1 MARRRVAM
9 VSPQGATAIAVV
21 EASDHGDVRCLF
33 CAALDAQL
41 DAIGIVDARPGAMC
55 GVCGS
60 LVLHAGP
67 PLADAPQ
74 HVDAGAFV
82 RALDEALRAGGPVRV
97 DGFEVRPV
105 VPS

>member
-9 VSPQGATAIAVV
+9 LSPQGATAIAVV
-21 EASDHGDVRCLF
+21 EASDHGDATCLF

-41 DAIGIVDARPGAMC
+41 EAVGIVDVRPGAMC

-67 PLADAPQ
+67 SLADEPQ
-74 HVDAGAFV
+74 RVADAFA
-82 RALDEALRAGGPVRV
+82 RALDEALQAGGPVRV
-97 DGFEVRPV
+97 DGFEVRPSAE
-105 VPS
+105 VP